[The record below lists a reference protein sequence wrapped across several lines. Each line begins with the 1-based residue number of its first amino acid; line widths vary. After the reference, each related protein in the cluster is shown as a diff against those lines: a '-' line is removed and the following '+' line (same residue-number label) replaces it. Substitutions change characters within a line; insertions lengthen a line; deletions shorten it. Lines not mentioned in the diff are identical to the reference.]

1 MGGRGKGLRLKAEGG
16 GRGTQCR
23 GYIQRENRGDDGVE
37 FMRGARE
44 PMGKAKRVVEFR
56 ARSTSNGSDVL
67 PLLSAIAE
75 DGWCVV
81 LKKMPP
87 DVGYVKQVTGER
99 EFAGYWYCEA
109 TYVRTDRSVGSPIP
123 TVADDPCLLVTEIA
137 ERCKAKKLE
146 EVATCTT

>member
-1 MGGRGKGLRLKAEGG
+1 
-16 GRGTQCR
+16 
-23 GYIQRENRGDDGVE
+23 
-37 FMRGARE
+37 
-44 PMGKAKRVVEFR
+44 MGKAKRVAEFR
-56 ARSTSNGSDVL
+56 ARSTSNGLDVL

-109 TYVRTDRSVGSPIP
+109 SYVRNDRSVGSPNP
-123 TVADDPCLLVTEIA
+123 AVADDPCLLVAEIA

-146 EVATCTT
+146 GVATCTP